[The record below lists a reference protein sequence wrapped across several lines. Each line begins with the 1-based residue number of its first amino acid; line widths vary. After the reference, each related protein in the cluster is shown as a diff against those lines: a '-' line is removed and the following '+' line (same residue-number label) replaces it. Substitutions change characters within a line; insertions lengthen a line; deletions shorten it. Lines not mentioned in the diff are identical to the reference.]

1 MVDLQPFFEIQERL
15 LSSVP
20 IKFKRYAYASINWDD
35 PLLGIVGARGC
46 GKTTLLLQRILEKG
60 QKGFLYISGDN
71 PLVLRE
77 GIYGIGDTF
86 FKLGGKTLVVDEAH
100 RQPGWANDIKALHDS
115 HPGKQIHFSGSSK
128 YSVVKGTADL
138 SRRAVLNELRHLSF
152 REFINLER
160 GEDFPA
166 LRVSELLENHIN
178 ISRRLQ
184 KLQPLELFRDY
195 LRTGSY
201 PFRLSYA
208 SYYERLLNTLDKS
221 IYQDVVEQDSLRG
234 EAAAIIKKIIAFVA
248 TSVVPS
254 ISPESLC
261 KELGIT
267 KVTLYTYLDSLER
280 AGVLRRVLPC
290 GRGVKGM
297 RSGSKVFLGETN
309 IYYAL
314 GLSQWNLEAN
324 MGTIREAFFVSQV
337 SHLGICVPSSG
348 DFSLR
353 EEDKEITLE
362 VGGPDKGRR
371 QLKDSSN
378 GFVLRDGIEIGFEN
392 IIPLF
397 LLGFL
402 Y

>member
-1 MVDLQPFFEIQERL
+1 MVDLQPFFEIQGRL

-20 IKFKRYAYASINWDD
+20 IEFKRYAYASINWDE

-60 QKGFLYISGDN
+60 EKGFLYISGDN

-77 GIYGIGDTF
+77 GIHDIGDTF

-115 HPGKQIHFSGSSK
+115 HPGKQIYFTGSSR
-128 YSVVKGTADL
+128 YSVLKGTADL

-152 REFINLER
+152 REFVNLEK
-160 GEDFPA
+160 GESFPP
-166 LRVSELLENHIN
+166 LKLSELLEDHMEFC
-178 ISRRLQ
+178 SKLQ
-184 KLQPLELFRDY
+184 KLEPLELFSEY
-195 LRTGSY
+195 LRIGSY
-201 PFRLSYA
+201 PFRLSYE

-221 IYQDVVEQDSLRG
+221 IYQDVVEEDSLRG

-267 KVTLYTYLDSLER
+267 KVTLYSYLDSLER

-309 IYYAL
+309 LYYAL

-337 SHLGICVPSSG
+337 SHLGICVPASG
-348 DFSLR
+348 DFTLK
-353 EEDKEITLE
+353 EKNKEITFE
-362 VGGPDKGRR
+362 VGGSDKGRR
-371 QLKDSSN
+371 QVKNSPN
-378 GFVLRDGIEIGFEN
+378 GFVLRDGIEIGFGKF
-392 IIPLF
+392 IPLF
-397 LLGFL
+397 LFGFL

>member
-1 MVDLQPFFEIQERL
+1 MVDLQPFFEIQQRL
-15 LSSVP
+15 FSSVP
-20 IKFKRYAYASINWDD
+20 TEFKRYAYELIDWND

-46 GKTTLLLQRILEKG
+46 GKTTLLLQKILEKG

-77 GIYGIGDTF
+77 GIYAIGDTF

-115 HPGKQIHFSGSSK
+115 HPGKQIHFSGSSR

-138 SRRAVLNELRHLSF
+138 SRRAVLSELRHLSF
-152 REFINLER
+152 REFVNLEK
-160 GEDFPA
+160 GENFPA
-166 LRVSELLENHIN
+166 LSISELLENHIN
-178 ISRRLQ
+178 ISRKLQ
-184 KLQPLELFRDY
+184 KLQPLELFREY

-201 PFRLSYA
+201 PFRLSYG
-208 SYYERLLNTLDKS
+208 SYYERILNTLDKA

-234 EAAAIIKKIIAFVA
+234 EAATVIKKIIAFVA

-267 KVTLYTYLDSLER
+267 KVTLYSYLDSLER
-280 AGVLRRVLPC
+280 AGVLKRVLPC
-290 GRGVKGM
+290 GRGIKGM

-309 IYYAL
+309 LYYAL

-337 SHLGICVPSSG
+337 SHLGICVPASG
-348 DFSLR
+348 DFTLK
-353 EEDKEITLE
+353 EKNKEITFE
-362 VGGPDKGRR
+362 VGGSEKGRR

-397 LLGFL
+397 LFGFL

>member
-1 MVDLQPFFEIQERL
+1 MIDLQPFFEIQERL
-15 LSSVP
+15 LGSVP
-20 IKFKRYAYASINWDD
+20 IEFKRYAYGLISWDD
-35 PLLGIVGARGC
+35 RLLGIVGARGC
-46 GKTTLLLQRILEKG
+46 GKTTLLLQRIYERG

-71 PLVLRE
+71 PLVLRD
-77 GIYGIGDTF
+77 GIYVIGDTF

-115 HPGKQIHFSGSSK
+115 HPGKQIYFTGSSR
-128 YSVVKGTADL
+128 YSVYKGTADL
-138 SRRAVLNELRHLSF
+138 SRRAVLKELRHLSF
-152 REFINLER
+152 REFINLEK
-160 GEDFPA
+160 GESFRP
-166 LRVSELLENHIN
+166 LRLSELQENHMEFC
-178 ISRRLQ
+178 SKLQ
-184 KLQPLELFRDY
+184 KLQPLEMFREY

-201 PFRLSYA
+201 PFRLSYE

-221 IYQDVVEQDSLRG
+221 IYQDVVEQASLRG

-267 KVTLYTYLDSLER
+267 KVTLYSYLDSLER
-280 AGVLRRVLPC
+280 AGVLKRVLPC

-309 IYYAL
+309 LYYAL

-337 SHLGICVPSSG
+337 SHLGICVPTNG
-348 DFSLR
+348 DFSLQ
-353 EEDKEITLE
+353 EDDKEMTFE
-362 VGGPDKGRR
+362 VGGPYKGRR
-371 QLKDSSN
+371 QLKDSPK
-378 GFVLRDGIEIGFEN
+378 GFVLRDGIEIGYGN

-397 LLGFL
+397 LIGFL